1 MRADRLLSMIWLLR
15 IHGGLSSA
23 ELASRLEVSRR
34 TVLRDVEALSAAGV
48 PVYCERGPRG
58 GVRLL
63 PGYRTEVTALSD
75 DESRAIFAALSPWGA
90 EALGLRDALVSG
102 ARKLLAAIPDA
113 RRPSSLDVA
122 SRLVVDPHGWLPKPE
137 ATRPGAAFA
146 TIQAAV
152 FSRRRL
158 RLTYQSRRV
167 GKRRDLVVEP
177 HGLVSAGSD
186 WYLCAGV
193 AGEVRFLKA
202 ARVVAAELLESPCSE
217 DVVDVAATWREHR
230 DRFLKRFDPVT
241 VTGWLAGE
249 RRADAEEWAIRVEPS
264 TSSTQPPGKGW
275 EAVRLEFMDRLHAV
289 TVLLRLG
296 PDVRV
301 DEPEEVRA
309 ELVDHLKRTLEL
321 CRMGDQTT

>member
-15 IHGGLSSA
+15 IHGGLSST

-63 PGYRTEVTALSD
+63 PGYRTEVTALND

-90 EALGLRDALVSG
+90 EALGLGDSLASG
-102 ARKLLAAIPDA
+102 VRKLLAAIPDA

-122 SRLVVDPHGWLPKPE
+122 SRLVVDPQGWLPTPE
-137 ATRPGAAFA
+137 ATRPGEAFA
-146 TIQAAV
+146 TIQTAV

-158 RLTYQSRRV
+158 RLTYQSRQA
-167 GKRRDLVVEP
+167 GKRRELEVDP

-202 ARVVAAELLESPCSE
+202 ARVEAAEQLETPCSE
-217 DVVDVAATWREHR
+217 DNLDVATTWREHR
-230 DRFLKRFDPVT
+230 DRFLKQFDPVT
-241 VTGWLAGE
+241 VTGWVREG
-249 RRADAEEWAIRVEPS
+249 RRSDVEEWAIRVEPS
-264 TSSTQPPGKGW
+264 TSPTNPPGKGW
-275 EAVRLEFMDRLHAV
+275 KAVRCEFMDLLHAV

-296 PDVRV
+296 PDMRV

-309 ELVDHLKRTLEL
+309 ELVDRVERTLEL
-321 CRMGDQTT
+321 HRKNDETT